1 MYRLKKKKKSAVA
14 VVSLRKRK
22 PENKHQVQQST
33 TLITEIW
40 RQIKEKNK
48 KTKRKI

>member
-1 MYRLKKKKKSAVA
+1 MYRLKKKKSEVA
-14 VVSLRKRK
+14 VVSLRRK